1 MNLLNESKIQSFL
14 TPANKSLIDTI
25 EIFDVMAS
33 TNDHLKSQNGNH
45 QKIRV
50 CLAEHQTA
58 GRGQFGRTWFS
69 PYAQNIYLS
78 LLWYFHGTLKEIA
91 KLSVYIATAVATVLR
106 KYGIHEPIHIKH
118 PNDVLV
124 RGKKIS
130 GCLIETQQEN
140 KQLIKVVIGIGLNV
154 NMEKTDENFIPQSW
168 IDIAQL
174 VSETPDRNNLAA
186 MLIDEVIDVLLSY

>member
-1 MNLLNESKIQSFL
+1 MNLLDESKIQSFL
-14 TPANKSLIDTI
+14 SSENKSYIDII
-25 EIFDVMAS
+25 EIFDVMGS
-33 TNDHLKSQNGNH
+33 TSDHLKSQNGNH
-45 QKIRV
+45 HKLRI

-78 LLWYFHGTLKEIA
+78 LLWYFRGPLKELSQ
-91 KLSVYIATAVATVLR
+91 LSVYIATAVKTVLK
-106 KYGIHEPIHIKH
+106 KYGVHEPIHIKH

-130 GCLIETQQEN
+130 GCLIETQPED

-154 NMEKTDENFIPQSW
+154 SMEKTTENYISQSW
-168 IDIAQL
+168 IDVSQL
-174 VSETPDRNNLAA
+174 VSHSPDRNKLAA
-186 MLIDEVIDVLLSY
+186 MLIEEVIEVLQSL